1 MKLPNVMIS
10 TAVAVLLVL
19 GCAGGRPAQNAAPAP
34 TAPASPPDAWR
45 EGQPAPLPGIPR
57 FAAPVPAQRML
68 PNRLPVLLREN
79 HAVPVVVVELLIKTG
94 VDGDPPG
101 KPGLAD
107 LVAAAMEEG
116 TRSRTAQQL
125 AEQLEDLAAYLNVTP
140 ALDGIRLHLN
150 CLTDTL
156 EPALDL
162 LADVALN
169 PAFRPADL
177 ERVRGLALTAI
188 RQRQANPG
196 ALASDE
202 VLRLLY
208 GPKHPWGQPT
218 GGTVESVRSIR
229 REDLVRFHDTYFRPN
244 NALLS
249 VSGDVEPDRIVGLL
263 AHRFGAWRPR
273 ALPPSHLP
281 PFPKEGARTVVVV
294 DQPETTQSQI
304 AVASRTISAIH
315 PEALALSTANVAL
328 GGLFTSRLNMQLREV
343 RGWSYGVAS
352 GVGFNKKTGT
362 VQVRGSV
369 KAQHTVDSVRD
380 VEEVVQR
387 FATGDITDAELTLA
401 KEGIVRQLPS
411 ALETNDAVASSFV
424 TLTQLGRPLDWYAT
438 LPDRLAA
445 LSREEVARAAREH
458 LDPAHW
464 PVVVVGPRSDLEGLS
479 ALKLGPVVDRTAEAT
494 GGSPRPA
501 AGVPAAR

>member
-1 MKLPNVMIS
+1 MKFS
-10 TAVAVLLVL
+10 AVSSLVVFLLL
-19 GCAGGRPAQNAAPAP
+19 GCAGGRSGQTAAPAA
-34 TAPASPPDAWR
+34 TAPAPPPDAWR
-45 EGQPAPLPGIPR
+45 GTQPVALPGIPR
-57 FAAPVPAQRML
+57 FAAPVPVQRML

-107 LVAAAMEEG
+107 LVAAALDEG
-116 TRSRTAQQL
+116 TRSRTAEQL
-125 AEQLEDLAAYLNVTP
+125 AEQREDLAAYLNITP

-150 CLTDTL
+150 CLTETL

-177 ERVRGLALTAI
+177 DRVRGLALTAI
-188 RQRQANPG
+188 RQRQVNPG

-202 VLRLLY
+202 VSRLLY
-208 GPKHPWGQPT
+208 GAKHPWGQPT

-249 VSGDVEPDRIVGLL
+249 VSGDVEPDRVVGLL
-263 AHRFGAWRPR
+263 AQRFGAWRPR
-273 ALPPSHLP
+273 ALPPTRLP

-304 AVASRTISAIH
+304 AVASRTISAIN

-328 GGLFTSRLNMQLREV
+328 GGLFTSRLNMQLREL
-343 RGWSYGVAS
+343 RGWSYGMFS

-380 VEEVVQR
+380 IQDVVQR
-387 FATGDITDAELTLA
+387 FATGDITDEELAQA

-411 ALETNDAVASSFV
+411 ALETNDAVASTFV

-438 LPDRLAA
+438 LPDRLTA
-445 LSREEVARAAREH
+445 LGKEEVARAAREH

-479 ALKLGPVVDRTAEAT
+479 GLKLGPVVDRTAEAT

-501 AGVPAAR
+501 AAVPAAR